1 MGAPA
6 LSTAHWFEGGN
17 IPRKGVPTSAA
28 PLGSVP
34 KTATQG
40 QTMSPVIG
48 TRARMDSLRT
58 RGRRWVSCIPDS
70 RSSRSTPCNLPDY
83 CSSPG
88 SGSSNPAL

>member
-17 IPRKGVPTSAA
+17 IPRKGVRPSAA

-48 TRARMDSLRT
+48 TRALMDSLPSGT
-58 RGRRWVSCIPDS
+58 RGRRWASCIQVE
-70 RSSRSTPCNLPDY
+70 
-83 CSSPG
+83 
-88 SGSSNPAL
+88 